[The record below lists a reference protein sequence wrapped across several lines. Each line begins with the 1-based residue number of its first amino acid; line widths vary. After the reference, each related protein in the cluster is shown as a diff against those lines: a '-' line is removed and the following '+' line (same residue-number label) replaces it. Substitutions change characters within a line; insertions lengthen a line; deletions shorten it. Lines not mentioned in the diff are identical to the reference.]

1 MYADFLEDANEIL
14 DVDLSAAAKLY
25 RVCAAEWRKLAE
37 MALSD
42 ELPAFAETKALML
55 ARYAAF
61 ARQDKTS
68 LDGAM
73 RALQALETPNN
84 LKGWPLDEDATDALF
99 TRLGK
104 QINIIF
110 ETEQSAL
117 AAMKTSMP

>member
-1 MYADFLEDANEIL
+1 MLISTQRPTCTANAL
-14 DVDLSAAAKLY
+14 PSGASLP
-25 RVCAAEWRKLAE
+25 RWP
-37 MALSD
+37 LSD
-42 ELPAFAETKALML
+42 ELPIFAETKALMR

-61 ARQDKTS
+61 AQQDPAS

-99 TRLGK
+99 TRLGE

-110 ETEQSAL
+110 EAEQSAL
-117 AAMKTSMP
+117 DAMKTAIP